1 MKHIVF
7 NWYAPDGQLVFAQ
20 RWQPDNNFKL
30 RGIICLIHG
39 LGEHSGRYQHF
50 VEFFIKRDFA
60 VIACDLRGHGQSE
73 GKRGHASSFHLL
85 LNQVDKLLEEASKKF
100 PSTPRFVYG
109 HSMGGNVVINHALT
123 HNPRIKGV
131 IVSAPW
137 LRTVAPIPKSKILL
151 AKVANFVWGGYTESN
166 GLDLRQLSRDP
177 QVAKDYEADPLV
189 HDKISASLFFQGTE
203 CANES
208 MDIANQLDIPMLLM
222 HGTKDGIT
230 DYNASV
236 EFAQKSPKYVTFKE
250 WPNLYHE
257 LHNEPEKEDV
267 LKFVLAWI
275 EARLAA
281 LK

>member
-1 MKHIVF
+1 MKHTAF
-7 NWYAPDGQLVFAQ
+7 NWYGPDGQLVYAQ

-30 RGIICLIHG
+30 RGVICLIHG

-50 VEFFIKRDFA
+50 ANFFIKNDFA

-73 GKRGHASSFHLL
+73 GKRGHVSSFHLL

-137 LRTVAPIPKSKILL
+137 LRTVIPIPSSKILL
-151 AKVANFVWGGYTESN
+151 AKIANFFWGGYTEKN
-166 GLDLRQLSRDP
+166 GLDLAKLSRDP
-177 QVAKDYEADPLV
+177 QVSKDYEADPLV

-203 CANES
+203 YANES
-208 MDIANQLDIPMLLM
+208 MGKAEKLDIPMLLM
-222 HGTKDGIT
+222 HGTKDGLT

-236 EFAQKSPKYVTFKE
+236 EFAAKSPKYVTFKE
-250 WPNLYHE
+250 WTDFYHE
-257 LHNEPEKEDV
+257 LHNEPEKEEV
-267 LKFVLAWI
+267 LQYVLDWI
-275 EARLAA
+275 EVKLAA